1 MTVECRATNCDDEF
15 YKGSN
20 IKTRRNMHLS
30 VRPAAV
36 NAMVK
41 E

>member
-20 IKTRRNMHLS
+20 IKTLPNMQLS
-30 VRPAAV
+30 VLQS
-36 NAMVK
+36 